1 MSNSVL
7 VFEENKAIQGLI
19 ASTISDQVE
28 LWQESRPDAFLQ
40 LADRYSPSLIFI
52 SNADQQQDYAL
63 CRQLQQHP
71 SLSQVPKVLLVNA
84 RDDVNESLLEQFG
97 LQGMIRKPFE
107 AATLQGHIQR
117 YLPSVELQ
125 SEPLDSA
132 EEVNVFDDEMLGLIQ
147 DNGESVDEAMF
158 DEDTGWSGSA
168 TGELPE
174 EDELDEESPV
184 SLPNVSD
191 QAAAPKQIHPPV
203 VEDDSVPDV
212 DFAEDIAEEEDLN
225 ADEIEIVSR
234 RSWCGRNRNSVIR
247 RDGFIR

>member
-132 EEVNVFDDEMLGLIQ
+132 EEVN
-147 DNGESVDEAMF
+147 
-158 DEDTGWSGSA
+158 
-168 TGELPE
+168 
-174 EDELDEESPV
+174 
-184 SLPNVSD
+184 
-191 QAAAPKQIHPPV
+191 
-203 VEDDSVPDV
+203 
-212 DFAEDIAEEEDLN
+212 
-225 ADEIEIVSR
+225 EI
-234 RSWCGRNRNSVIR
+234 GRASCRERV
-247 RDGFIR
+247 